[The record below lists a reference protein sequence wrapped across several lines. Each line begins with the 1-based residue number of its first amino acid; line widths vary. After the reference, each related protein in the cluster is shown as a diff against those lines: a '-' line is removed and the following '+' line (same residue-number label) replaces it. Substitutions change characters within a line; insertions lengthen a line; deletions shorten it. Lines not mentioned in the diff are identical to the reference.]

1 MHVDLRSVS
10 HVSGPYCHDCESSIS
25 VVQERRDGGTD
36 RGIAGR
42 GDNYFLHGL
51 IAKSACLLERVHAYS
66 HAL

>member
-1 MHVDLRSVS
+1 MLISDLYRMYPV
-10 HVSGPYCHDCESSIS
+10 HIAMTVNLAFLL
-25 VVQERRDGGTD
+25 VQERRDGGTD